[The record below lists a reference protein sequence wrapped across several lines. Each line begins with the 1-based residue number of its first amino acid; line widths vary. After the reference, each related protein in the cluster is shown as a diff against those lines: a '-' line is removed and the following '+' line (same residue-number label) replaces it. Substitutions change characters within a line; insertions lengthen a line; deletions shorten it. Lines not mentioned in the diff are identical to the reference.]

1 MARHKVHLFC
11 FDDEQKEIDKWMI
24 TEDFPFLPEWQV
36 IHKGEAFDSIWGNYK
51 EEDRFLLFCFGN
63 AGYIGEFALTLM
75 ENRKVGA
82 AIYVDGTRPIFT
94 VTLAKPQIATVSLK
108 PLDLACK
115 QGMTSSRFY
124 EWGLHVIFW
133 YLDRDTD
140 SFLSAADEIRRY
152 RMGKQE

>member
-36 IHKGEAFDSIWGNYK
+36 VHKGKAFDSIWGKYE

-82 AIYVDGTRPIFT
+82 SIYVDGTRPIFT
-94 VTLAKPQIATVSLK
+94 VTLAKPQITTVSMK

-115 QGMTSSRFY
+115 QGITIPRFY

-133 YLDRDTD
+133 YLGRDTS